1 VSDPLVPARV
11 DRAALERI
19 LQRAAELQASEHDVG
34 EGLTPDD
41 VVKLGDEVGIPGR
54 YLRQAM
60 LEEQSRLPGRESK
73 GIIDHVVGPN
83 EVGAARVVRGNT
95 DSIELALLEWMD
107 KNELLVLQRQQPGRL
122 SWERMTGM
130 QAALR
135 RGMSTF
141 EGGRARYMLARAGV
155 VRATVTP
162 LEDGFCHVSITA
174 ELSGERSAVL
184 GGSAAM
190 AGVGLVSGGILA
202 ALNAIWILPLA
213 TVLGGLGAGWGV
225 SRLYRPRA
233 ERTQLGL
240 ERALDYVEGHAIK
253 PSHQLPSRSPG
264 LLEMIT
270 TEMRKAIS
278 SGTFTPPQRKSRD
291 R

>member
-1 VSDPLVPARV
+1 MSDPLVPARV

-19 LQRAAELQASEHDVG
+19 LQRAAELQAAEHDVG

-41 VVKLGDEVGIPGR
+41 IVKLGDEVGIPGR

-60 LEEQSRLPGRESK
+60 LEEQSRLPGREAR
-73 GIIDHVVGPN
+73 GIVDRVVGPDD
-83 EVGAARVVRGNT
+83 VGAARVVRG
-95 DSIELALLEWMD
+95 SPESAERALLEWMD

-141 EGGRARYMLARAGV
+141 EGGRARYMLVRASV
-155 VRATVTP
+155 VRATITP

-174 ELSGERSAVL
+174 ELAAERSAVL

-190 AGVGLVSGGILA
+190 AGVGLVGGGILA
-202 ALNAIWILPLA
+202 ALNAIWILPVV

-225 SRLYRPRA
+225 SRIYRPRA

-253 PSHQLPSRSPG
+253 PSHELPTRGPG

-278 SGTFTPPQRKSRD
+278 SGTFTPPQRKRRD
-291 R
+291 